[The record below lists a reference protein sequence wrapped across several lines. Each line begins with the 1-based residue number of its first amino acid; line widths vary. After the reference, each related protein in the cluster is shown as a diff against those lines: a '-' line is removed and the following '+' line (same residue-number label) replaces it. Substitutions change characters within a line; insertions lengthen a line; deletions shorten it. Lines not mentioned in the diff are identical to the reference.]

1 MEDGG
6 KLRYLEQLLGLL
18 KNVYFC
24 VFVHVCVGGE
34 YRVHDTWWSQFSP
47 IIWAQ
52 GVTLRSPSL
61 VASAFTTEPSC

>member
-18 KNVYFC
+18 ISTYFC
-24 VFVHVCVGGE
+24 MFVHVYGGSTE
-34 YRVHDTWWSQFSP
+34 SVTHGWSQFSP

-52 GVTLRSPSL
+52 GVTVRSQ
-61 VASAFTTEPSC
+61 A